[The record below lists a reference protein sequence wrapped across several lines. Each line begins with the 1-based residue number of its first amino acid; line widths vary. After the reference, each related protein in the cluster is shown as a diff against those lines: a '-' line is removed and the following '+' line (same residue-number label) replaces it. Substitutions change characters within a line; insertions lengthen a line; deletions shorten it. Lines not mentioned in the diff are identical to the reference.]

1 METQDPALSRGNK
14 SMTTERE
21 VGGQKTKGLAWRG
34 CCLADPPW
42 VNF

>member
-1 METQDPALSRGNK
+1 METQNPALSRGSK
-14 SMTTERE
+14 SMATERE
-21 VGGQKTKGLAWRG
+21 LGGQKTKGLASQG